1 MYISS
6 AEGLAMKLRR
16 FLSIVNYA
24 KESPTKSVSEWR
36 WAAMQKWFET
46 RKKNNDLKESLND
59 NRIA

>member
-1 MYISS
+1 
-6 AEGLAMKLRR
+6 MKLRR